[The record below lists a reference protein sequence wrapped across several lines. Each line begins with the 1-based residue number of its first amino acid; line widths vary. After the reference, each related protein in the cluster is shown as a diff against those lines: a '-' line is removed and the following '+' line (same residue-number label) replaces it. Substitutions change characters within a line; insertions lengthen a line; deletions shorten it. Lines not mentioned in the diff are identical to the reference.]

1 MLTFVWILLNSVLHL
16 SGYVEVEM
24 IRVTLGEI
32 ATAHINRIHLEP
44 A

>member
-16 SGYVEVEM
+16 LGYVEVEM
-24 IRVTLGEI
+24 THVALGEVAI
-32 ATAHINRIHLEP
+32 AHINRIHLEP